1 MSAAVLAFAAALAFA
16 PQEASAAQDPAQL
29 EEVVVQGSLRERIRD
44 FVNEVS
50 APPRRRGLARWRT
63 RMCVGVVNLQ
73 PAHAQAMI
81 DRVVDVA
88 AEYEVRT
95 GTPGCTPNVVIVFT
109 EDGAAMA
116 DAMVEAEGGQFRYA
130 GLRSIDRGKR
140 ALDEF
145 RTMEAPVRWWHVS
158 LPVVGGSTMPGIR
171 LPGGG
176 APMVPGEGLVNRGRP
191 IADILTRVFIVVDV
205 DEVQQATF
213 AQLSD
218 YIAFVALAQ
227 VDPEAETAA
236 YDTILNL
243 FQDPAAP
250 QALTDWD
257 MAYLTALYS
266 THSRRINPGAQ
277 ANDVARLL
285 ERDQRQPAPATPPP
299 AQPPSAETD

>member
-1 MSAAVLAFAAALAFA
+1 MSAAGLALAAALVLT
-16 PQEASAAQDPAQL
+16 PQSAGQEPGTGQDSTQL

-81 DRVVDVA
+81 DRIADVA
-88 AEYEVRT
+88 VEYEVRT

-145 RTMEAPVRWWHVS
+145 RTMQAPVRWWHVS
-158 LPVVGGSTMPGIR
+158 LPVVGGSNMPGIR
-171 LPGGG
+171 LPGGS
-176 APMVPGEGLVNRGRP
+176 APVVPGEGLVNRGRP

-218 YIAFVALAQ
+218 YIAFLALAQ
-227 VDPEAETAA
+227 VDPGGGTEPH
-236 YDTILNL
+236 DTILNL
-243 FQDPAAP
+243 FSDPSRAP
-250 QALTDWD
+250 GLTEWD
-257 MAYLTALYS
+257 QTYLAALYGAYPERLDTS
-266 THSRRINPGAQ
+266 DQISAIARRMRRA
-277 ANDVARLL
+277 
-285 ERDQRQPAPATPPP
+285 ERERREAAAEGETP
-299 AQPPSAETD
+299 

>member
-1 MSAAVLAFAAALAFA
+1 MVATGLIAALALAFPDDSA
-16 PQEASAAQDPAQL
+16 RIQTPPPPPQDSAQL
-29 EEVVVQGSLRERIRD
+29 EEVVVQGTLRERIRD

-50 APPRRRGLARWRT
+50 APPRRRGIARWRT

-81 DRVVDVA
+81 DRISDVA
-88 AEYEVRT
+88 AEYDVRT

-116 DAMVEAEGGQFRYA
+116 DAMVQAEPGQFRYA

-158 LPVVGGSTMPGIR
+158 LPVIGGTTSPGVR
-171 LPGGG
+171 LPGGT

-205 DEVQQATF
+205 DEVQQTTF
-213 AQLSD
+213 VQLSD
-218 YIAFVALAQ
+218 YVAFLALAQ
-227 VDPEAETAA
+227 VDPGGDTEPH
-236 YDTILNL
+236 DTILNL
-243 FQDPAAP
+243 FSDPSRAP
-250 QALTDWD
+250 GLTEWD
-257 MAYLTALYS
+257 DTYLAALYGAYPERLDS
-266 THSRRINPGAQ
+266 GDQISAIARRMRRA
-277 ANDVARLL
+277 
-285 ERDQRQPAPATPPP
+285 ERERREAAGEDR
-299 AQPPSAETD
+299 